1 MNFNKK
7 YFKNKKLQSNTQI
20 SLQENNQ
27 FNLLRKNNN
36 LLKLLCSILIG
47 CNIKDI
53 INIININDNDINIY
67 ILLTELFFDNK
78 YKKIDKLPS
87 YLTLPFILPKH
98 NIYMKNIKDK
108 YVYEEREI
116 KIKEIES
123 FNILKNCKIT
133 SKWKNKKISIL
144 DYSCGDGRKSLLMKL
159 NLQKEN
165 IMVCMDCADILSW
178 SHYSLDNLKKINYI
192 DNVYEINMETQELNF
207 KKNTNNTYDM
217 ISIYYGLHHYP
228 EKNIDIALKY
238 LSTLLKLNGI
248 FVVAEHNFKTKYD
261 RMIVDIQ
268 HVIFDCV
275 SPPKI
280 NNMNNHLITLEEQ
293 IKYYNS
299 KKININDYVKEKIN
313 TQKSFIHIPEDELTF
328 RMKNVGL
335 KQIYLKF
342 IENSVDCS
350 YYAIYQKII

>member
-1 MNFNKK
+1 MNFNKT
-7 YFKNKKLQSNTQI
+7 YFKNKQNEIMLLQNSDNM
-20 SLQENNQ
+20 

-36 LLKLLCSILIG
+36 LIKLLNNILIG
-47 CNIKDI
+47 CDIKDI
-53 INIININDNDINIY
+53 NNIINSNNNDINIY
-67 ILLTELFFDNK
+67 ILLTELFFDTK

-98 NIYMKNIKDK
+98 NIYMKNIKEK
-108 YVYEEREI
+108 YIYEEREI

-133 SKWKNKKISIL
+133 DKWKNKKISIL

-178 SHYSLDNLKKINYI
+178 SHYSLENLKKINCI
-192 DNVYEINMETQELNF
+192 NNVYEINMETQELNF
-207 KKNTNNTYDM
+207 KNNINNMYDM

-228 EKNIDIALKY
+228 EKHIDIALKY
-238 LSTLLKLNGI
+238 LSTLLKPNGI
-248 FVVAEHNFKTKYD
+248 FVIAEHNFKTQYD

-275 SPPKI
+275 SPSKI
-280 NNMNNHLITLEEQ
+280 PNLIDSTQTLDEQ

-299 KKININDYVKEKIN
+299 KKININDYVKKKID

-342 IENSVDCS
+342 IKNSVDCS
-350 YYAIYQKII
+350 YYAIYQKLI